1 MNSLQV
7 EMTVSEVD
15 IPKVS
20 VGQKATI
27 TFDAIS
33 GKTFSGSVKS
43 ILPNATT
50 SSGVVNYTIY
60 VKLDDIDPSLRGG
73 MTATVDIKTQT
84 VANALSVP
92 SSAVKTDNGTK
103 YVLAADNAGNTQR
116 RTVKIGVSDDT
127 FTQILSGISAGTAV
141 VTSSE
146 TTGTTRAASGGG
158 PFGGGPGGPGG
169 N

>member
-1 MNSLQV
+1 
-7 EMTVSEVD
+7 MTVSEVD

-50 SSGVVNYTIY
+50 SSGVVNYTVY
-60 VKLDDIDPSLRGG
+60 VKLDDIDSSLRTG

-92 SSAVKTDNGTK
+92 SAAVKTDTGTK
-103 YVLAADNAGNTQR
+103 YVLAADSAGNTR
-116 RTVKIGVSDDT
+116 RKSVTIGVSDDSY
-127 FTQILSGISAGTAV
+127 TQITSGISAGTVV
-141 VTSSE
+141 VTSSQATA
-146 TTGTTRAASGGG
+146 TTNASGGGG
-158 PFGGGPGGPGG
+158 PFGGGGPGG